1 MYVFIS
7 IVILL
12 ASVFLVL
19 IVLVQ
24 NSKGGGLAAGFS
36 SSNQVLGVRKT
47 TDFLEK
53 ATWIAAGV
61 VIFLCIS
68 ITAYIP
74 NNRTTVQNSEVL
86 ENASSPLQQAMPGFG
101 TAVPQEAIPQQPAET
116 QPQPQQEVP
125 AN

>member
-12 ASVFLVL
+12 ASVFLVF

-53 ATWIAAGV
+53 ATWVAAGV
-61 VIFLCIS
+61 VVILCIS
-68 ITAYIP
+68 ITAFIP
-74 NNRTTVQNSEVL
+74 REGAENQDSEVL
-86 ENASSPLQQAMPGFG
+86 PNISLPVQQAAPDFG
-101 TAVPQEAIPQQPAET
+101 TTTPLPTGEATQQPEAPTE
-116 QPQPQQEVP
+116 
-125 AN
+125 

>member
-1 MYVFIS
+1 M
-7 IVILL
+7 ILL

-24 NSKGGGLAAGFS
+24 NSKGGGLAASFS

-61 VIFLCIS
+61 VIILCIG

-74 NNRTTVQNSEVL
+74 RENTINQNSEVL
-86 ENASSPLQQAMPGFG
+86 PNINLPVQQAVPDFGAPLQPEES
-101 TAVPQEAIPQQPAET
+101 TQQPQSEEI
-116 QPQPQQEVP
+116 PV
-125 AN
+125 N